1 MKEVSIVLLGL
12 GQRGSLYGQC
22 ALKSKIPVKIA
33 AICDIN
39 PNTLKVQGDLL
50 GVDEE
55 HRFNDENDLFAA
67 GKLADAIAISTLDK
81 EHYRE
86 AVKAIEL
93 GYHILLEKPI
103 SPDEREV
110 ADLGKRAKEKGVKV
124 AVCHVLRY
132 TPFFR
137 KLKELID
144 DKIVG
149 DVININHTENVGYWH
164 QVHSFVRG
172 NFRNSDET
180 SPMILQKC
188 CHDFDILSWLAN
200 SRCDYVSSIGDL
212 TFFKKENAPE
222 GSAAYCCDCMIADE
236 CPYNAYKIYE
246 KRKLVPIEQ
255 LSDKNNRFAR
265 CVFHCD
271 NNVVDHQ
278 LTNMKFENGVCAHL
292 TMTGFTKEFFRRINV
307 FCTYGVLEGRM
318 EDNVI
323 AVHRFNGEETTFD
336 LTGAIDKSSP
346 HSGGDRLLFEDFIKS
361 VAGDATSKGLTSFD
375 NSVQSH
381 MMAFAAETSR
391 LQNGAPINL

>member
-1 MKEVSIVLLGL
+1 M
-12 GQRGSLYGQC
+12 
-22 ALKSKIPVKIA
+22 
-33 AICDIN
+33 
-39 PNTLKVQGDLL
+39 
-50 GVDEE
+50 
-55 HRFNDENDLFAA
+55 
-67 GKLADAIAISTLDK
+67 
-81 EHYRE
+81 
-86 AVKAIEL
+86 
-93 GYHILLEKPI
+93 
-103 SPDEREV
+103 

-144 DKIVG
+144 EKIVG

-164 QVHSFVRG
+164 QAHSFVRG